1 MPTSTLRT
9 PVAPALTLTRT
20 ISPGAVTVEI
30 HDDTGAAVYTEEIA
44 LRTAQQQ
51 PEPTD
56 PEQVEPVL

>member
-9 PVAPALTLTRT
+9 PVTPALTLTRT
-20 ISPGAVTVEI
+20 LTPDAVAIEI
-30 HDDTGAAVYTEEIA
+30 HDDTGTAVYAEEIA
-44 LRTAQQQ
+44 IRTARH

>member
-9 PVAPALTLTRT
+9 PVTPALTLTRT
-20 ISPGAVTVEI
+20 ISPSAVTVEI
-30 HDDTGAAVYTEEIA
+30 HDDTGAAVYTEEIV
-44 LRTAQQQ
+44 LRTAQQ